1 MALIERR
8 RADSDGH
15 FAHENQWGHLMK
27 NLIACLLLAVSVNA
41 VTATAQSV
49 AEGTVAARY
58 PNAPVKIVVPFQAGG
73 LTDILAREI
82 AQRAS
87 NGLGQQFIVENKAG
101 ASGIIGTDFVAKSR
115 PDGYTL
121 LMGSI
126 GTNAVNAHL
135 YSKLPYDTLK
145 DFAPIGLVAS
155 GSLMLVVNPA
165 VPAKNLKEL
174 LDYARANP
182 GKLTYASGGAG
193 ASQHLAG
200 ELLKKTAGIDILHVP
215 YKGVMQGVTDVIAG
229 QVSMTFDLATVM
241 PHIKAGKLRPI
252 AVANATRASAFPDVP
267 TIAEAGLPGYD
278 ASAWYGL
285 FAPAGTPKEVVA
297 KINTEMLRALRD
309 PVLRRRLATL
319 GAEPVGS
326 SPEQFASFIRSEYDK
341 WGKVVRDANIK
352 LD

>member
-1 MALIERR
+1 
-8 RADSDGH
+8 
-15 FAHENQWGHLMK
+15 MK
-27 NLIACLLLAVSVNA
+27 RLLVSLLLALSA
-41 VTATAQSV
+41 SAIAAHAQTASADK
-49 AEGTVAARY
+49 Y
-58 PNAPVKIVVPFQAGG
+58 PSAPVKLIVPFQAGG

-82 AQRAS
+82 AQHAS
-87 NGLGQQFIVENKAG
+87 ASLGQQFIVENKPGAG
-101 ASGIIGTDFVAKSR
+101 GIIGADNVAKAK
-115 PDGYTL
+115 PDGYTI

-145 DFAPIGLVAS
+145 DFTPIGLVAS

-182 GKLTYASGGAG
+182 GKLSYASGGAG

-200 ELLKKTAGIDILHVP
+200 ELLKTTAGINILHVP
-215 YKGVMQGVTDVIAG
+215 YKGVVKGVTDVLAG

-241 PHIKAGKLRPI
+241 PYIQAGKLRPI
-252 AVANATRASAFPDVP
+252 AVANAQRASAFPEVP
-267 TIAEAGLPGYD
+267 TIAEAGLPGFE

-285 FAPAGTPKEVVA
+285 FAPAGTPKEIVA
-297 KINTEMLRALRD
+297 KLNQEMVRALQD
-309 PVLRRRLATL
+309 PALRKRLVTL
-319 GAEPVGS
+319 GAEPIAS
-326 SPEQFASFIRSEYDK
+326 SPEQAAAFIKSEYDK
-341 WGKVVRDANIK
+341 WGKVVRQANIK